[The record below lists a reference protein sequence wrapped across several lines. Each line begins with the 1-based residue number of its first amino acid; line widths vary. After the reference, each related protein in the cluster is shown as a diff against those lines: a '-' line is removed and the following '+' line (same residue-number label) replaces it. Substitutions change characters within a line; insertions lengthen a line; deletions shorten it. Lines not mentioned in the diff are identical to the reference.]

1 MGSKEI
7 LYSLLLNFRKLQRN
21 INVIKLRLLFQYI
34 GVNTEIDTSF
44 WFEEPQRIYISDRVQ
59 IRKGVVM
66 VGRSSSKTGI
76 YLGEGCHV
84 KEYAYL
90 DAYGG
95 YIRLGREVRIGHHCV
110 IAGHGGLTFKDWAGV
125 AGLSYVIAGGRR
137 YENTELPVY
146 NQEQVRESIEIGE
159 RAWIGCGVSILD
171 GVTVG
176 DGSVIGAGSVVT
188 DPVPPY
194 CVAWGV
200 PAKVQ
205 RYLKLPPN
213 I

>member
-1 MGSKEI
+1 MGSKDI
-7 LYSLLLNFRKLQRN
+7 LYSLLVKFRQLHRGL
-21 INVIKLRLLFQYI
+21 NVIKLRLLLQHV
-34 GVNTEIDTSF
+34 GVNTEIDPSF
-44 WFEEPQRIYISDRVQ
+44 WFEDPQKIYISDRVQ

-66 VGRSSSKTGI
+66 LGRTGSETGI
-76 YLGEGCHV
+76 YLGEGSHI

-95 YIRLGREVRIGHHCV
+95 HIRLGREVRIGHHCV
-110 IAGHGGLTFKDWAGV
+110 IAGHGGINFKDWAGV
-125 AGLSYVIAGGRR
+125 AGLSYVISGGRR
-137 YENTELPVY
+137 YENTDIPVY
-146 NQEQVRESIEIGE
+146 NQEQVRESIVIGE
-159 RAWIGCGVSILD
+159 RAWLGCGVSILD
-171 GVTVG
+171 GVTIG
-176 DGSVIGAGSVVT
+176 DGSVVGAGSVVT

-205 RYLKLPPN
+205 RYLKSPSS